1 MDNHTHIATH
11 GTGVLDWWNGR
22 KLENEQ
28 GYSTDLLTKYATD
41 FIARN
46 KEAPFFLYLAHGAV
60 HTPLQ
65 GRTPSKKQSPVETY
79 QEVIG
84 VLDESV
90 GAVIAELRKHQ
101 LEANTLVIFCS
112 DNGPI
117 GVGATANALLKGAK
131 GSLFEGGH
139 RVPFLK
145 DPSKQIDRVLHW
157 LFGGNLAVR
166 KDPWK
171 LIGESDRPVSL
182 VNLASDIGEKTNLIQ
197 EQPELVNELMKLH
210 RLWVAEVGNQ

>member
-139 RVPFLK
+139 RVPFIARWPGVIPAGKTNSQTLMSMDLLPTFAKLAGTSAPDGHQIDGLDILPLLK
-145 DPSKQIDRVLHW
+145 DAPFMGCRS
-157 LFGGNLAVR
+157 G
-166 KDPWK
+166 
-171 LIGESDRPVSL
+171 
-182 VNLASDIGEKTNLIQ
+182 
-197 EQPELVNELMKLH
+197 
-210 RLWVAEVGNQ
+210 